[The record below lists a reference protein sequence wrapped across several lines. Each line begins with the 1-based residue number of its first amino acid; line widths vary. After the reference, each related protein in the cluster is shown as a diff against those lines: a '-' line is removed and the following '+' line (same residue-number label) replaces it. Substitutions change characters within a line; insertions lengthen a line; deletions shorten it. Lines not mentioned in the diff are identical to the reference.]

1 LSPTP
6 IELEKMK
13 RRNLLAISIT
23 KLLHGFG
30 TNLFSVVYQ
39 PYLLEITNSILL
51 TGIIISIGSIM
62 QFLPMPLIGKLADR
76 YNRKILLILSM
87 PIYMIGLLLLILA
100 SPSAVYYAVLGIL
113 IYFLGFITN
122 SLNSQFTISESSNK
136 SKGLMYGFM
145 AFSYFLGSIGG
156 SIFII
161 TSGNLPTKSYFII
174 FIGILAIESFIYG
187 IFLSNKT
194 QLIHLD
200 FLKKKNESLWLKI
213 FKTKTLR
220 SILIFF
226 SLDLFVYG
234 ITLSIYNAGLY
245 DYYKI
250 TTENIAVLTM
260 GMNITNML
268 FQIPAGR
275 ITDKLGT
282 KKTLILSQFFGFG
295 FFAMNILTVI
305 LWLNGITSTLL
316 LTLIIGYISF
326 ALSIV
331 TFIPAEQ
338 VILTDLDKHRKA
350 ESYGII
356 NFARGIGYIPTGYIG
371 ALIVRNLGYIM
382 PFVFSIIGV
391 LIEIIFLFR
400 FFHHHPHSLEETS

>member
-1 LSPTP
+1 MSLTP
-6 IELEKMK
+6 SDLEKLK
-13 RRNLLAISIT
+13 RRNLLVISIT

-39 PYLLEITNSILL
+39 PFLLEITNSILI

-62 QFLPMPLIGKLADR
+62 QFLPMPIIGKLADR
-76 YNRKILLILSM
+76 YNRKILLVLSM
-87 PIYMIGLLLLILA
+87 PIYMMGLLLLILA
-100 SPSAVYYAVLGIL
+100 NPSTVYYAILGIL
-113 IYFLGFITN
+113 LYFLGFITN

-156 SIFII
+156 SILII
-161 TSGNLPTKSYFII
+161 SSGNLHPKSYFMI
-174 FIGILAIESFIYG
+174 FIGILAIEGLIYS

-200 FLKKKNESLWLKI
+200 FLKKKKESLWLKI

-226 SLDLFVYG
+226 SLDVFVYG

-245 DYYKI
+245 DYYNI
-250 TTENIAVLTM
+250 STENIAVLSM
-260 GMNITNML
+260 GMNITNMV

-295 FFAMNILTVI
+295 FFTMNILTVI

-350 ESYGII
+350 ELVT
-356 NFARGIGYIPTGYIG
+356 RELCTQ
-371 ALIVRNLGYIM
+371 
-382 PFVFSIIGV
+382 
-391 LIEIIFLFR
+391 
-400 FFHHHPHSLEETS
+400 